1 MRTYTNSSKN
11 PLTLLREARDLYRIH
26 ADDREGKVADFVRKM
41 RRFEACLKTQTGLT
55 LEDRDI
61 LIIGPGQGGGELTYF
76 SMKNRVVGIDLD
88 VISAGINPLDYVK
101 MLRHNGLARTLKTAV
116 RKLLG
121 LDRKGAQE
129 LRRQLKVKQ
138 SRSPKLLQMDAA
150 AMTFPNNSFDLIYT
164 FSVFE
169 HLPDPVAVIAQAKRV
184 LRPGGV
190 AYISLHLYTNDTG
203 SHDPRLWSN
212 APDQPPPWAHL
223 RPEHQAKVQS
233 NAFLNE
239 WRVEKWRDCFAAKLP
254 GVVLDCENHEA
265 NHHHKM
271 QTELQELRRQ
281 NELSD
286 YSDEELLTVNLI
298 AIWKKPA

>member
-1 MRTYTNSSKN
+1 MPTYTKNSKN
-11 PLTLLREARDLYRIH
+11 PLLLLREARDLYRIH

-41 RRFEACLKTQTGLT
+41 RRLEECLQTQTGLT
-55 LEDRDI
+55 LGNRDI

-76 SMKNRVVGIDLD
+76 SMENRVVGIDLD
-88 VISAGINPLDYVK
+88 VITDGSNPLDYLK
-101 MLRHNGLARTLKTAV
+101 MLRQNGLARTLKTLI

-121 LDRKGAQE
+121 LDRKGVQE
-129 LRRQLKVKQ
+129 LRRQLNVKQ
-138 SRSPKLLQMDAA
+138 SRRPKLLQMDAA
-150 AMTFPNNSFDLIYT
+150 QMTFPDNAFDLIYT

-169 HLPDPVAVIAQAKRV
+169 HLADPAVVLEQIKRV

-223 RPEHQAKVQS
+223 RPEHKPKVQS

-239 WRVEKWRDCFAAKLP
+239 WRIQKWRECFQAKMPDAALE
-254 GVVLDCENHEA
+254 CERHEA
-265 NHHHKM
+265 KHDSKM
-271 QTELQELRRQ
+271 QKVLEVLRQ
-281 NELSD
+281 NNELSD
-286 YSDEELLTVNLI
+286 YTDEELMTVNLI
-298 AIWKKPA
+298 AVWKKPE